1 MTELELF
8 MYTFMAIGILFGIAI
23 GYFYFNT
30 FRLTSFLRQTLRKN
44 YGIVYFYT
52 KGKALMPKIVNFS
65 KDILRT
71 DKGLWVLYEGAIYR
85 QVGREESQ
93 SNENVQQ
100 PIQQIEVDQ
109 PRGRFSFRK
118 PKPLVVNVRLHRQIA
133 AHDINYRQGVP
144 IMFLGTEDMIPK
156 YLADEFTTRIVRN
169 PQMVE
174 AVLGKEVA
182 AAELEALKMT
192 KKTIKWLIIAGII
205 MSLIGVGISYI
216 TLTKVQAVGDMVYNL
231 TLNLQPILSA
241 AAG

>member
-1 MTELELF
+1 MKLKFIYVLL
-8 MYTFMAIGILFGIAI
+8 INVILLSSLGWS
-23 GYFYFNT
+23 G
-30 FRLTSFLRQTLRKN
+30 SFSRAASMHAGAAEPTLPPRPTP
-44 YGIVYFYT
+44 V
-52 KGKALMPKIVNFS
+52 P
-65 KDILRT
+65 
-71 DKGLWVLYEGAIYR
+71 
-85 QVGREESQ
+85 REESQ